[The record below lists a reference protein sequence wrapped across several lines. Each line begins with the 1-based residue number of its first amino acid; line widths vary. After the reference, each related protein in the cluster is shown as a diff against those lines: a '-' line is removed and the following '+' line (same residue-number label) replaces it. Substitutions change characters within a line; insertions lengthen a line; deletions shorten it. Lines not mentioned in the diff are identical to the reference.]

1 MQITLDQILWCI
13 SNKEVCAMKG
23 VCVNNRVINGAE
35 FPSGG
40 QVDFEAGPTGH
51 DLFSLHHGHPLPARV
66 NKATAQD
73 GYKEPNASS
82 AGRFTYHG

>member
-1 MQITLDQILWCI
+1 ME
-13 SNKEVCAMKG
+13 SVG
-23 VCVNNRVINGAE
+23 VNHGVVNGSE
-35 FPSGG
+35 FPSSG

-73 GYKEPNASS
+73 DYKEPNAST
-82 AGRFTYHG
+82 AERFTYHG